1 MKFAFMQNPLT
12 QIPYFAWIYNSFIIS
27 HLLEWLNVRQIKSG
41 IRVNFD
47 QCAMYLIRYFVK
59 CKPSGILLKFFRN
72 SSKIQ
77 IGIPIRK
84 ATGFANMIYFTYKYS
99 FSTCLVNV
107 SCRWCIA
114 LWFEKISWP
123 ASNNC
128 PFSWCC
134 WNKKWRLY
142 LPNETKREKP
152 SEINIGTQPKLL
164 QSKLYFICSYYG
176 LRTDE
181 G

>member
-1 MKFAFMQNPLT
+1 MLSEFSDQT
-12 QIPYFAWIYNSFIIS
+12 CRQIEWEIWWLWNSSGSLSEFLWNSSRI
-27 HLLEWLNVRQIKSG
+27 LLEFS
-41 IRVNFD
+41 
-47 QCAMYLIRYFVK
+47 
-59 CKPSGILLKFFRN
+59 RN

-84 ATGFANMIYFTYKYS
+84 SAGFPNMFCFTYKYS

-134 WNKKWRLY
+134 WKKMKIKIYKMR
-142 LPNETKREKP
+142 PKVKTF
-152 SEINIGTQPKLL
+152 SEINALWT
-164 QSKLYFICSYYG
+164 
-176 LRTDE
+176 T
-181 G
+181 

>member
-1 MKFAFMQNPLT
+1 LPFFDRSQLLFRSEFLKKCCLNSRIRQVGKLNEKFDGFGILQE
-12 QIPYFAWIYNSFIIS
+12 FFRNS
-27 HLLEWLNVRQIKSG
+27 
-41 IRVNFD
+41 
-47 QCAMYLIRYFVK
+47 
-59 CKPSGILLKFFRN
+59 SGILLEFSRN

-77 IGIPIRK
+77 VGIPVRK
-84 ATGFANMIYFTYKYS
+84 SASFPNMFCFTYKYS

-134 WNKKWRLY
+134 CKKMKIKF
-142 LPNETKREKP
+142 TKWDQNWKH
-152 SEINIGTQPKLL
+152 SLKLMHCGPYGNTGCGVFKRGL
-164 QSKLYFICSYYG
+164 QN
-176 LRTDE
+176 
-181 G
+181 

>member
-1 MKFAFMQNPLT
+1 
-12 QIPYFAWIYNSFIIS
+12 
-27 HLLEWLNVRQIKSG
+27 
-41 IRVNFD
+41 
-47 QCAMYLIRYFVK
+47 MYLIRYFVK

-152 SEINIGTQPKLL
+152 SEINIHNL
-164 QSKLYFICSYYG
+164 SSCSQNYILFVHTMDYG
-176 LRTDE
+176 QTKAKSLILCGPNSNSNPNKIFGMWTLKE
-181 G
+181 